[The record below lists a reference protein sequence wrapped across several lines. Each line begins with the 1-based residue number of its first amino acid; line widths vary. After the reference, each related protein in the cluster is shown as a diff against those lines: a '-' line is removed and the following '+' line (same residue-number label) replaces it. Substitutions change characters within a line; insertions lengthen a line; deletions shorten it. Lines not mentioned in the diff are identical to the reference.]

1 MRYYADSAATT
12 PLHPEARRVMDEW
25 NQREFGNASSLYA
38 EGRRARAALDEA
50 HEALAQHWGCLFG
63 EVLFTGS
70 GTEAANLAIL
80 GFALAN
86 PTDRR
91 TIVLGAGDHHCVT
104 HTVGWL
110 GRLGYQVRWAP
121 IDHEGRTRVDALP
134 AIITE
139 DVALVSVMMANNEL
153 GTIQPLAEIVAQAR
167 AVGAHVHTD
176 AVQAFPTLHGSPWTV
191 DDLGVDMVSISAH
204 KFGGPK
210 GIGALYV
217 RGGTPL
223 EPVVVGGGQER
234 DMRAGTEN
242 VALALGMAEALRQ
255 ALADPERDARRRAA
269 RDAFA
274 AALDPKFIPTVP
286 AAPRLDGHHHVRLP
300 GADASAFLIRLDRE
314 GVCASSGSACSSGSL
329 EPSHVLM
336 AAGYSEEE
344 ARQGL
349 RFSFGPEITI
359 DQAQSMATLV
369 NRVATAFG

>member
-12 PLHPEARRVMDEW
+12 PLHPEARRVMDAW

-50 HEALAQHWGCLFG
+50 HETLAQHWGCLFG

-80 GFALAN
+80 GFAAAN
-86 PTDRR
+86 PTERR
-91 TIVLGAGDHHCVT
+91 TIVLGAGDHHCVI
-104 HTVGWL
+104 HTEAWL
-110 GRLGYQVRWAP
+110 RRLGYQVRWLP
-121 IDHEGRTRVDALP
+121 IDREGRTRLDTLP
-134 AIITE
+134 EIITE

-153 GTIQPLAEIVAQAR
+153 GSIQPLAEIVAQAR
-167 AVGAHVHTD
+167 AVGALVHTD
-176 AVQAFPTLHGSPWTV
+176 AVQAFPTLGGSVWTV

-274 AALDPKFIPTVP
+274 VALDPKFIPTVP
-286 AAPRLDGHHHVRLP
+286 TAPRLDGHHHVRLP
-300 GADASAFLIRLDRE
+300 GVDASAFLIRLDRE

-349 RFSFGPEITI
+349 RFSFGPEITP
-359 DQAQSMATLV
+359 DQANAMATLV

>member
-25 NQREFGNASSLYA
+25 NQREFGNPSSLYA

-50 HEALAQHWGCLFG
+50 HENLAQHWGCLFG
-63 EVLFTGS
+63 EVLLTGS

-86 PTDRR
+86 PSDRR
-91 TIVLGAGDHHCVT
+91 TVVLGAGDHHCVT
-104 HTVGWL
+104 HTAPWL
-110 GRLGYQVRWAP
+110 ARLGYQVRWAP
-121 IDHEGRTRVDALP
+121 IDEQGRTRVDDLP
-134 AIITE
+134 EIITE
-139 DVALVSVMMANNEL
+139 GVALVSVMLANNEL
-153 GTIQPLAEIVAQAR
+153 GTIQPLPEIVAQAR
-167 AVGAHVHTD
+167 AVGAYVHTD
-176 AVQAFPTLHGSPWTV
+176 AVQAFPTLNANAWTV
-191 DDLGVDMVSISAH
+191 DGLGVDMVSISAH

-255 ALADPERDARRRAA
+255 ALADPGRDARRRAA

-274 AALDPKFIPTVP
+274 AALDPAFLPTVTNH
-286 AAPRLDGHHHVRLP
+286 PRLDGHHHVRLP
-300 GADASAFLIRLDRE
+300 GVDASAFLIRLDRE

-329 EPSHVLM
+329 EPSHVLV
-336 AAGYSEEE
+336 AAGYTEEE

-349 RFSFGPEITI
+349 RFSFGAEITPE
-359 DQAQSMATLV
+359 DARAMATIV

>member
-50 HEALAQHWGCLFG
+50 HETLAQHWGCLFG

-104 HTVGWL
+104 HTAGWL

-121 IDHEGRTRVDALP
+121 IDREGRTRMDALP
-134 AIITE
+134 EIITE

-167 AVGAHVHTD
+167 AVGAHIHTD
-176 AVQAFPTLHGSPWTV
+176 AVQAFPTLLGSSWTV

-255 ALADPERDARRRAA
+255 ALADPNRD
-269 RDAFA
+269 
-274 AALDPKFIPTVP
+274 
-286 AAPRLDGHHHVRLP
+286 
-300 GADASAFLIRLDRE
+300 
-314 GVCASSGSACSSGSL
+314 
-329 EPSHVLM
+329 
-336 AAGYSEEE
+336 
-344 ARQGL
+344 
-349 RFSFGPEITI
+349 
-359 DQAQSMATLV
+359 
-369 NRVATAFG
+369 

>member
-38 EGRRARAALDEA
+38 EGRRARAALDEV
-50 HEALAQHWGCLFG
+50 HETLAQHWGCLFG

-91 TIVLGAGDHHCVT
+91 TVVLGAGDHHCVT
-104 HTVGWL
+104 HTAGWL

-121 IDHEGRTRVDALP
+121 IDREGRMRLDALP
-134 AIITE
+134 EIITE
-139 DVALVSVMMANNEL
+139 DVALLSVMMANNEL
-153 GTIQPLAEIVAQAR
+153 GTIQPLAEILAQAR

-274 AALDPKFIPTVP
+274 ASLDPKFIPTVP
-286 AAPRLDGHHHVRLP
+286 TAPRLDGHHHVCLP

-329 EPSHVLM
+329 EPSHVLL

-349 RFSFGPEITI
+349 RFSFGPEITP
-359 DQAQSMATLV
+359 DQAQAMATLV
-369 NRVATAFG
+369 NRVATAFS